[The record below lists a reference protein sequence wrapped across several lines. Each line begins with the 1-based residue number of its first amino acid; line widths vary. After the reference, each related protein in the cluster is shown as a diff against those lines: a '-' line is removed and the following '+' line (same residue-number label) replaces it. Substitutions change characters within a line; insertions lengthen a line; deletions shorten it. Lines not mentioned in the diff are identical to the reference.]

1 MGLTAHFY
9 GWLYAP
15 ICALAACTVTKF
27 SVERVRNATRGVQLV
42 FVQAT
47 SCALHRK
54 NDLGVNQ
61 KISLVTLTNM
71 KTPSKM
77 RLARDIFSNDNII
90 PLPESDVSRHQ

>member
-1 MGLTAHFY
+1 MFAKNRVPVSSGIIPNVECISDTAHFY

-61 KISLVTLTNM
+61 KISLL
-71 KTPSKM
+71 
-77 RLARDIFSNDNII
+77 
-90 PLPESDVSRHQ
+90 